1 MIAPRTAGFRCFQS
15 PSALVTEMKS
25 DPKKTRA
32 TSGTWNRAKASGERS
47 AAVLSGKSAT
57 LPSPITSRP
66 GRNFRVAGFGVD
78 SVWMNM
84 LLKWTL
90 EGAGSRRLEVR
101 DDPLLFPIAVAGGF
115 RAVLAVAL
123 FGQGF
128 CRRCGIAAGICL
140 GSGARARLADAGGD
154 LGFARFFHTA

>member
-25 DPKKTRA
+25 GPKKTRA
-32 TSGTWNRAKASGERS
+32 TSGTWNRAEASGERS
-47 AAVLSGKSAT
+47 AAFLSGKSAT

-66 GRNFRVAGFGVD
+66 GRNFRVAGLGVD

-90 EGAGSRRLEVR
+90 GGPGSRLLEVR
-101 DDPLLFPIAVAGGF
+101 NNSLLFPVAVAGRF
-115 RAVLAVAL
+115 RAFLAVQ
-123 FGQGF
+123 FRGQ
-128 CRRCGIAAGICL
+128 RLARWRGIAAGIGL
-140 GSGARARLADAGGD
+140 RNGACARLADAGSYF
-154 LGFARFFHTA
+154 GFARFFHAA